1 MNRRATLAMTCLT
14 AVLFASLIAMGA
26 DTANA
31 KGPADRGDA
40 PAGREFALEA
50 CTGCHVVSA
59 DQPFAP
65 LLNGPPDFRAIA
77 NRPNVTAASLRHTIA
92 SLPQVPPRGRMANPL
107 LNDNDLANVVVYIM
121 TLREHRANQ

>member
-1 MNRRATLAMTCLT
+1 MGTHRRLT

-40 PAGREFALEA
+40 AAGREFALAA
-50 CTGCHVVSA
+50 CTGCHIISA

-77 NRPNVTAASLRHTIA
+77 NRPNVTTASLRHTIA
-92 SLPQVPPRGRMANPL
+92 SLPQMPPLGRMAMANPL
-107 LNDNDLANVVVYIM
+107 LNDDELANVVTYIM